1 MKKRLKIFCTSS
13 LASSNTAW
21 KKLNKNYNV
30 SFTEFVD
37 LNNEKTITK
46 LHEINYFII
55 YIDDL
60 IENYSNKDLEKI
72 NFKKTFFNKLEKV
85 SKSNNSIIIVSI
97 LLRESSNPIN
107 FTKFKNP
114 QINFFNELD
123 ENLYKLSTK
132 NENVFNLNVN
142 STFNKAGNDKV
153 YDSRNWYSFRLR
165 VNQKGLNLAV
175 EDLDNLLNRLFF
187 PAKKVIILD
196 CDNTLWGG
204 VIGEDGVANLK
215 IGTDGEGKA
224 YKDFQKKIKSLL
236 NNGFLLCLS
245 SKNNEKEVWD
255 VFKKHPEMI
264 LKKQDITL
272 SYINW
277 SEKVDNI
284 KKISQKLSL
293 SLDSFIFIDD
303 NPLERDLVKKLL
315 PQVEVLDM
323 PTDVSFWPNYLE
335 QLNLL
340 SNIKITKEDSD
351 KKNQYIKKFKFEKDL
366 KKNKNKKEFLKKINI
381 NIKIEKVSKFHLSRA
396 SQMTVK
402 TNQFNFTSKRYS
414 VNELAKH
421 NDKKN
426 NMVFILKLKDN
437 YGHHGYVSLIFIS
450 KVNKNFIIDNFL
462 MSCRVLGRNIEKLFL
477 RKIFKKIKN
486 KNNHV
491 FIEFKDSKRN
501 KLAKNFIE
509 ENKFRSL
516 NIKEKK
522 NFKFKQ
528 KQNVYIVKL

>member
-1 MKKRLKIFCTSS
+1 
-13 LASSNTAW
+13 
-21 KKLNKNYNV
+21 
-30 SFTEFVD
+30 
-37 LNNEKTITK
+37 
-46 LHEINYFII
+46 
-55 YIDDL
+55 
-60 IENYSNKDLEKI
+60 
-72 NFKKTFFNKLEKV
+72 
-85 SKSNNSIIIVSI
+85 
-97 LLRESSNPIN
+97 
-107 FTKFKNP
+107 
-114 QINFFNELD
+114 
-123 ENLYKLSTK
+123 
-132 NENVFNLNVN
+132 
-142 STFNKAGNDKV
+142 
-153 YDSRNWYSFRLR
+153 
-165 VNQKGLNLAV
+165 
-175 EDLDNLLNRLFF
+175 
-187 PAKKVIILD
+187 
-196 CDNTLWGG
+196 
-204 VIGEDGVANLK
+204 
-215 IGTDGEGKA
+215 
-224 YKDFQKKIKSLL
+224 
-236 NNGFLLCLS
+236 
-245 SKNNEKEVWD
+245 
-255 VFKKHPEMI
+255 MI

-351 KKNQYIKKFKFEKDL
+351 KKNQYIQKFKFEKDL
-366 KKNKNKKEFLKKINI
+366 KKNKNKREFLKKINI